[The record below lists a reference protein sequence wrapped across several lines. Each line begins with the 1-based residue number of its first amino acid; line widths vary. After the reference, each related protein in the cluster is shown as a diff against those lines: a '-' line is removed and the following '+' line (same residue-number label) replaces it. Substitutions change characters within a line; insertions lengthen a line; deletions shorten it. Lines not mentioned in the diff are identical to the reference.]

1 MIFDTHAHY
10 DDARF
15 DEDRDEV
22 IASLKENDVRRF
34 VDVASDL
41 PSIEKVERIIEKY
54 PQSYGALGIHTS
66 ELEGV
71 SEKDLKEIEEKIRNN
86 KRIVAVGEI
95 GLDYYWEENPP
106 HEVQKE
112 FFRYQLEM
120 ARRLNKPVIIHSRE
134 AAQDTFEIMKE
145 MHAEEI
151 GGVVH
156 CYSYSKEMAREYI
169 KMGFYIGI
177 GGVVTFKNSKKLKE
191 IAAEIPLERIVLETD
206 CPYLAPS
213 PHRGERNYSGFLPL
227 VAAEIAELR
236 GITAE
241 EVCNTTYQ
249 NALRLYNIKDV

>member
-22 IASLKENDVRRF
+22 IASLKENDVRHF

-41 PSIEKVERIIEKY
+41 PSIEKVEKILEKY
-54 PQSYGALGIHTS
+54 PQSYGALGIHPS
-66 ELEGV
+66 ELVGV
-71 SEKDLKEIEEKIRNN
+71 SQKDLKEIEEKIRNN
-86 KRIVAVGEI
+86 KRVVAVGEI

-120 ARRLNKPVIIHSRE
+120 ARRLQKPVIIHSRE

-145 MHAEEI
+145 MRAEEI

-227 VAAEIAELR
+227 VAGEIAELR
-236 GITAE
+236 GISAD
-241 EVCNTTYQ
+241 EVCNATYQ
-249 NALRLYNIKDV
+249 NALRLYCI